1 MRLKITIAV
10 IEPANP
16 PEDKYPRPRDVYT
29 QETDREPAEASELI
43 ADIAGLVNGIM
54 EAQTP

>member
-1 MRLKITIAV
+1 
-10 IEPANP
+10 
-16 PEDKYPRPRDVYT
+16 VYT